1 MSVQV
6 SYKKQFLFGLIM
18 MLIVFAIVE
27 IFTNTVIKS
36 YVINGCSDRLHSS
49 EVYSTYSISK
59 LTSICA
65 DTYNTIVFMSDDRS
79 QIVQFPSQHSSSVNI
94 NSMGLRGDEISLEKQ
109 KDVVRILMLGGSTTF
124 GYYSLDDDSTIPSFL
139 QKKLNESSDVT
150 FEVINGGHWSAASA
164 FETKFLENNLELQPD
179 IVIVYDGYNEITT
192 PLPNDISDDK
202 TQLQMFIKQLDFY
215 SYTPRAITKI
225 LHEINSNQMALFSND
240 LNTVT
245 ANYNDEDY
253 VVRSDKWGQRWT
265 STCDTM
271 LSDELKIIV
280 FLQPILGSSERTMSE
295 YKENLIHENAKQDL
309 DHYYLYKE
317 QLSKID
323 SHCTSAIDISNV
335 FKNNNVP
342 LFTDLVH
349 TGSYA
354 NEIIAEKI
362 YEKITPIIIEDI
374 P

>member
-18 MLIVFAIVE
+18 MLIVFAMVE
-27 IFTNTVIKS
+27 IFTNTIIKS
-36 YVINGCSDRLHSS
+36 YVIDGCSNRLSS
-49 EVYSTYSISK
+49 SDIYPKNSISELK
-59 LTSICA
+59 SICA
-65 DTYNTIVFMSDDRS
+65 DTYNTIVFISDDRS

-94 NSMGLRGDEISLEKQ
+94 NSMGLRGDGISLEKQ
-109 KDVVRILMLGGSTTF
+109 KDVIRILMLGGSTTF

-179 IVIVYDGYNEITT
+179 IVIVYDGWNEFTT
-192 PLPNDISDDK
+192 PLPNDDSDYK
-202 TQLQMFIKQLDFY
+202 IQLQMFIKQLDFY
-215 SYTPRAITKI
+215 TYTPRAITKI
-225 LHEINSNQMALFSND
+225 LHEINTNQMAQFSNN
-240 LNTVT
+240 LNTAT
-245 ANYNDEDY
+245 ENYSEEDY
-253 VVRSDKWGQRWT
+253 VVRSDQWGQRWA

-271 LSDELKIIV
+271 LSDDLKIFV

-295 YKENLIHENAKQDL
+295 YEESLIHENAKQDL

-323 SHCTSAIDISNV
+323 SHCTSAIDISNA

-342 LFTDLVH
+342 LFVDLVH
-349 TGSYA
+349 TGSYG

-362 YEKITPIIIEDI
+362 YEKILPTVLDR
-374 P
+374 

>member
-225 LHEINSNQMALFSND
+225 LHEINSNQINPFSND

-245 ANYNDEDY
+245 AGYVEKDY
-253 VVRSDKWGQRWT
+253 IVRAEQWGQRWAT
-265 STCDTM
+265 TCDTM
-271 LSDELKIIV
+271 LSEELKIIV
-280 FLQPILGSSERTMSE
+280 FLQPILGSSERTRSE

-323 SHCTSAIDISNV
+323 SHCTSAIDISNT
-335 FKNNNVP
+335 FKNNNIP
-342 LFTDLVH
+342 LFTDLIH

-354 NEIIAEKI
+354 NNIIAEKI